1 MDWYLFFYI
10 MGIGI
15 LMLSLVF
22 WMLKRAWGD
31 FDQHGPRLEDFEPSP
46 RQAPRW
52 DEPEHDALDEPLL
65 PAGAPSEDMIPVS
78 HPLLK
83 QALNRA
89 MLSGGTP
96 ASTYFV
102 REDDEIY
109 LAAYRIADP
118 EQREQVTRLFRS
130 LGDAGDNASV
140 FELLQAIKHLGR

>member
-1 MDWYLFFYI
+1 MDWTLFFYI
-10 MGIGI
+10 MGFGI
-15 LMLSLVF
+15 VLLSLVV
-22 WMLKRAWGD
+22 WMLNRAWGD
-31 FDQHGPRLEDFEPSP
+31 FDQHGPRVEDVE
-46 RQAPRW
+46 RQAHQASSW
-52 DEPEHDALDEPLL
+52 GEPLLDAPTEPHL
-65 PAGAPSEDMIPVS
+65 PAGAPDEDLIPVS

-83 QALNRA
+83 QAIRRA
-89 MLSGGTP
+89 LANGGTP

-130 LGDAGDNASV
+130 LGDAGDQASV